1 MSQRRLLCFGLY
13 FSLLLLIVAVIPIG
27 CNGGGGGGSIGI
39 SSTGVVT
46 VNTGA
51 VGKNIVLN
59 DGVPKQIIKQL
70 NFTVGNFGGPYE
82 GLTVDLSAH
91 IPWVTV
97 TPAGPRAA
105 PASNTA
111 SKLLTTPS
119 ATMDIYLARE
129 EDVDTVCTTGI
140 HYGPFEIF
148 TDDTDSQVGDVQPA
162 SITAT
167 EATVDIINAGSLVIC
182 MIVTPVID
190 ATVDLDSVSFDL
202 DECTTPPADIAGSWQ
217 GTYFCTGTCPES
229 GNVSLTVTQ
238 DPANMSRASYTDDSG
253 ASYQGSVCGNKF
265 SYTGGVPGNYDES
278 GTFILDSPGSAS
290 KTSTFRDI
298 SGFCSGT
305 CTDVL
310 TKN

>member
-1 MSQRRLLCFGLY
+1 MSQRRLLRFGFY
-13 FSLLLLIVAVIPIG
+13 FSLLLLTVAVIPFG
-27 CNGGGGGGSIGI
+27 CNGGGGGSSGI

-46 VNTGA
+46 VDTGVA
-51 VGKNIVLN
+51 GKNIVLIS
-59 DGVPKQIIKQL
+59 GVPREIIKQL
-70 NFTVGNFGGPYE
+70 NFTVGNFGGPFE

-105 PASNTA
+105 PTSNTA
-111 SKLLTTPS
+111 AQLLTTPS

-167 EATVDIINAGSLVIC
+167 AATVDIINAGSLVIC

-202 DECTTPPADIAGSWQ
+202 DECTTPPADISGSWQ
-217 GTYFCTGTCPES
+217 GPYSCVGVCPES
-229 GNVSLTVTQ
+229 GNVTLTITQ
-238 DPANMSRASYTDDSG
+238 DSSNMSRATYTDG
-253 ASYQGSVCGNKF
+253 TANYQGSVCGNKF
-265 SYTGGVPGNYDES
+265 SFTGGVPGNYDES
-278 GTFILDSPGSAS
+278 GTFTLDGPGSAT

-305 CTDVL
+305 CTDAL